1 MMINRNIYNQRGT
14 TTVEFAIIG
23 AVALLVMLGVMEMAR
38 MMFVVNALGESTRRG
53 ARMAA
58 VCPVNDPQI
67 AQTAIFNA
75 AGGTASPLI
84 RGLTTANIQLEY
96 LTDLGTPIPIAGVP
110 TQAVFATI
118 KYVRVQVI
126 NFNHDFI
133 LPIPIGPFAMP
144 ALPVTLPSESL
155 GIATVA
161 AGGIR
166 ACNIG

>member
-1 MMINRNIYNQRGT
+1 MMMNRNSCKQRGT

-67 AQTAIFNA
+67 AQTAVFNEN
-75 AGGTASPLI
+75 GGTTSSLI
-84 RGLTTANIQLEY
+84 RGLTTANIKLEY
-96 LTDLGTPIPIAGVP
+96 LDDLGTAITGDLSD
-110 TQAVFATI
+110 QNVFATI
-118 KYVRVQVI
+118 EFVRVQII

-144 ALPVTLPSESL
+144 AQPVTLPSESL
-155 GIATVA
+155 GIVLAS
-161 AGGIR
+161 AGGIQP
-166 ACNIG
+166 CSLG

>member
-1 MMINRNIYNQRGT
+1 MMNRYLHRQRGT
-14 TTVEFAIIG
+14 TSVEFAIVG
-23 AVALLVMLGVMEMAR
+23 AVALLVMLGVMEMSR
-38 MMFVVNALGESTRRG
+38 MIFVVNALGESTRRG

-67 AQTAIFNA
+67 AQTAVFNA
-75 AGGTASPLI
+75 AGGTDSPLI
-84 RGLTTANIQLEY
+84 RNLTTANIQLAY
-96 LTDLGTPIPIAGVP
+96 LDELGTPIPIAGTP
-110 TQAVFATI
+110 TPTVFASI
-118 KYVRVQVI
+118 KYVRVQIV

-144 ALPVTLPSESL
+144 AQPVTLPSESL
-155 GIATVA
+155 GIATTA